1 MTTTTITNS
10 TTTTTSDYDNE
21 HFSREFII
29 NLIRPPLAEEKRKN
43 IMAFSPDDSI
53 YEDSLNY
60 ILINITHNP
69 LTD

>member
-43 IMAFSPDDSI
+43 IMPFSPDDSI
-53 YEDSLNY
+53 YEDFPELYLNQY
-60 ILINITHNP
+60 HSQSTN
-69 LTD
+69 